1 MDGWRYTYKTA
12 MLEGLKGYLDSISK
26 PCEVTIV
33 ESQNALSGEKK
44 TTFNMADVLREI

>member
-12 MLEGLKGYLDSISK
+12 VLEGLKGYLDSISK

-33 ESQNALSGEKK
+33 ESQNALRQAQWGKK
-44 TTFNMADVLREI
+44 DYIQYG